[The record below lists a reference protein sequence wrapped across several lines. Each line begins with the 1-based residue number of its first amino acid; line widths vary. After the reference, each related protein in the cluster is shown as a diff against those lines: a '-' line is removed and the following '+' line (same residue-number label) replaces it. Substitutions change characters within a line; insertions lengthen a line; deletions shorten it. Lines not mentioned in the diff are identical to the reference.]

1 MYIGEISPDNKVL
14 TAGDPIVAGGI
25 STEATTARRY
35 LVGVASVSGANQE
48 TNTNAGVYV
57 TNGTLYAQQYS
68 GLPVFTYNSLVGG
81 VAGVVPGFSLA
92 QNIDVANS
100 YLRADGTFAPVTVS
114 SAITSV
120 PAAQSN
126 ITGGFRLGQ
135 QGVNVSGTWTYATE
149 IALKRNDDATTPY
162 AYTKIPIYPGSTSLN
177 ADGFTYPTAGLVP
190 YKSGFNTSSYFLNG
204 VGNWAKAAT
213 VSDHTLIIL

>member
-1 MYIGEISPDNKVL
+1 VPNIVDKITVKSSTYAIEDARFVSNGDQVVIDAENMYIGEISPDNKVL

-120 PAAQSN
+120 PAA
-126 ITGGFRLGQ
+126 
-135 QGVNVSGTWTYATE
+135 
-149 IALKRNDDATTPY
+149 
-162 AYTKIPIYPGSTSLN
+162 
-177 ADGFTYPTAGLVP
+177 
-190 YKSGFNTSSYFLNG
+190 
-204 VGNWAKAAT
+204 
-213 VSDHTLIIL
+213 